1 MPLYRKFVRHVLHP
15 LSLWRSGDGAQ
26 LRYLREFE
34 RTQFLPP
41 EQIRG
46 LQFRRLR
53 ALLDHAWRH
62 VPFYRHRFDAA
73 GFHPNDFRRLE
84 DLTALPPLE
93 KRDVQDHREEM
104 VAANWPEHDRILNET
119 GGSTGA
125 PVSFY
130 LSHDR
135 KRSRA
140 AATWRH
146 NRWAGWNIGDKTAV
160 LWGASRDQPPPTWRA
175 RLRAALL
182 ERQLFLNTGHITE
195 AGLAAYAEALR
206 RYRPRVML
214 AYARSATLLARYLR
228 TTGRS
233 APQLRS
239 IVTSAEVLDDADRE
253 LLESTFGCPVHNR
266 YGCREVSVVAS
277 ECEQRQGLHTMAE
290 GLYVEVVRGDRPA
303 APGEMGA
310 ILITDL
316 LNYPMPL
323 IRYRVGDLGAWAA
336 EPCPCGRG
344 RPRLQTVAGRVTDF
358 LVGGDGRLVSGA
370 FLTYYLVARR
380 TSLGQVQ
387 IRQSAPGQVLFRIK
401 PGAAFDPTADLAY
414 LDQEVRRH
422 LGEPARVEWEFVDEL
437 PNEPSGKFLF
447 SRSTVT
453 PGFLAGRSESSLR
466 SRPEEVIQR
475 CG

>member
-1 MPLYRKFVRHVLHP
+1 MPLYRHFVRHVLHP
-15 LSLWRSGDGAQ
+15 LSLWRSGDAAQ

-41 EQIRG
+41 EQVRG

-53 ALLDHAWRH
+53 ALLDHAYQH
-62 VPFYRHRFDAA
+62 VPFYRRRFDEV
-73 GFHPNDFRRLE
+73 GFQPTDFHRLE
-84 DLTALPPLE
+84 DLAVLPPLE
-93 KRDVQDHREEM
+93 KREVQEHREELLDP
-104 VAANWPEHDRILNET
+104 NWPHRDRILNET
-119 GGSTGA
+119 GGSTGT

-146 NRWAGWNIGDKTAV
+146 NRWAGWNFGDKTAV
-160 LWGASRDQPPPTWRA
+160 LWGAPRDQPPPGWRG

-195 AGLAAYAEALR
+195 AGLASYVESLR
-206 RYRPRVML
+206 RYQPRVML

-228 TTGRS
+228 TNNLQV
-233 APQLRS
+233 PQLRS
-239 IVTSAEVLDDADRE
+239 IVTSAEMLDPTDRE
-253 LLESTFGCPVHNR
+253 LLETTFGCPVHNR

-277 ECEQRQGLHTMAE
+277 ECEHHSLHTMAE
-290 GLYVEVVRGDRPA
+290 GLYVEVVRGDQPA

-336 EPCPCGRG
+336 GPCPCGRG
-344 RPRLQTVAGRVTDF
+344 LPRLETVAGRVTDF
-358 LVGGDGRLVSGA
+358 LVGADGRLVSGA
-370 FLTYYLVARR
+370 FLTYYLVAHR

-401 PGAAFDPTADLAY
+401 PGAAFDPPADLAY
-414 LDQEVRRH
+414 LEQQVRKH
-422 LGEPARVEWEFVDEL
+422 LGEPAQVEWEFVDEL

-447 SRSTVT
+447 SRSTVAPRFLLEPT
-453 PGFLAGRSESSLR
+453 APGKFDSPVESLK
-466 SRPEEVIQR
+466 I
-475 CG
+475 